1 LKKISI
7 VNQDQVAETV
17 EQFEKEGWK
26 PYRIEVLPL
35 GKVKVY
41 GTKE

>member
-1 LKKISI
+1 MKKISI
-7 VNQDQVAETV
+7 IKQEQVAETV

-41 GTKE
+41 GKKE